1 MNMKLKEFTKEE
13 VIEKIVLFILL
24 IYTFCSIIINKKIT
38 NCISAYI
45 LLILDIYLLFK
56 TRKNIFL
63 FFIAIVFFYFNY
75 SVVITKYTYPMA
87 SILESVYSQ
96 IQYDN
101 TLCIGINSLLLFT
114 IIIVLILGKIKPN
127 NGKME
132 TAQKSKIDI
141 ILLSIISIAILLIL
155 INSFWL
161 KLISNTRQVYEY
173 SLILFIIG
181 FFLAKKHKY
190 FRLILFVLMVLSLIY
205 TLLMGGRV
213 IVLQPIIAYVF
224 INYADKIDYKK
235 LLLIVVIGIISFTLF
250 GLYGDIVQYD
260 DNVTYEEI
268 TSQLSFDNVLD
279 VFKNRRGALDTSV
292 SAYWTGLTFIE
303 MSNVNSVEERLQN
316 FEEYC
321 VYTLLGGK
329 SDYIQLS
336 ELTISNYV
344 HYFGG
349 FITSYFYYWMGW
361 LGVIFI
367 AIFIGSCLRI
377 INNMDKN
384 SKNIYKMFTI
394 YIMATIPRWYLYY
407 PTPLFRGLIIFYIVY
422 KIISIIRNEY
432 IQKNKKEKIENEN

>member
-1 MNMKLKEFTKEE
+1 
-13 VIEKIVLFILL
+13 
-24 IYTFCSIIINKKIT
+24 
-38 NCISAYI
+38 
-45 LLILDIYLLFK
+45 
-56 TRKNIFL
+56 
-63 FFIAIVFFYFNY
+63 
-75 SVVITKYTYPMA
+75 
-87 SILESVYSQ
+87 
-96 IQYDN
+96 
-101 TLCIGINSLLLFT
+101 
-114 IIIVLILGKIKPN
+114 
-127 NGKME
+127 
-132 TAQKSKIDI
+132 
-141 ILLSIISIAILLIL
+141 
-155 INSFWL
+155 
-161 KLISNTRQVYEY
+161 
-173 SLILFIIG
+173 
-181 FFLAKKHKY
+181 
-190 FRLILFVLMVLSLIY
+190 
-205 TLLMGGRV
+205 
-213 IVLQPIIAYVF
+213 
-224 INYADKIDYKK
+224 
-235 LLLIVVIGIISFTLF
+235 
-250 GLYGDIVQYD
+250 
-260 DNVTYEEI
+260 
-268 TSQLSFDNVLD
+268 
-279 VFKNRRGALDTSV
+279 
-292 SAYWTGLTFIE
+292 